1 MGWNRNHNRPPPS
14 SMQQRYAHSAKRLY
28 KYIDIKISI
37 PKQVILSPFLV
48 TPSFFTSVRLGLAKP
63 LFEAS

>member
-1 MGWNRNHNRPPPS
+1 
-14 SMQQRYAHSAKRLY
+14 MQQRYAHSAKRLY